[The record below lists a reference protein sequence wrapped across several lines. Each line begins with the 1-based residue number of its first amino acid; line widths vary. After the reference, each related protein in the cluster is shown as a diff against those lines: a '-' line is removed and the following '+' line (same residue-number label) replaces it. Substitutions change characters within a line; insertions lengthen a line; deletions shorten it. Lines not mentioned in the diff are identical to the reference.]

1 MQLLFNSNCNNNNQ
15 YLNINNANLLN
26 NAGQNFGL
34 SLSIPILNNFS
45 TRSNVNR
52 SKVNILRNENQLLQ
66 KKLDLENTLP

>member
-1 MQLLFNSNCNNNNQ
+1 MQSTKVVGAKSFSEQ
-15 YLNINNANLLN
+15 FDN

-45 TRSNVNR
+45 VKSNVNR

-66 KKLDLENTLP
+66 KKLEF